1 MKKNLINI
9 EKDYYSDT
17 IYDQIKSLEKDRLI
31 PTILI
36 VDDEKL
42 MRESVQELLSSY
54 DFNCVLAEDG
64 QNAFEIM
71 GEMVVDIILLD
82 LIMPNVD
89 GFEVMQTVH
98 EHNPTIDII
107 ITSGEATFDNAT
119 LAMRY
124 GVKDFLNKPYN
135 PANLIKVINNLLEKR
150 QLKRDLHEMQSCIHA
165 SEKRYKFFTN
175 NSPDMIYMLDKDGYF
190 VFVNARS
197 TELLGYSQDEFIGHH
212 YAEFIHQEDLE
223 KANFAFG
230 VSAANIGIQQT
241 TEFRMLAKHPGADP
255 CYFESRSLS
264 IKLEAAELP
273 DKDSDDGFIGIYGVA
288 RDITEKKRLDE
299 MVNFHLYHDTLTEL
313 PNRALFSDRIDFAI
327 SQVNQNNRKIA
338 IMLLD
343 MDRFKVINDSLGYIA
358 GDKLIQEISKRL
370 QDCIRLSDTLARV
383 GGDEFNLMLPNIK
396 SQEDVLK
403 LIRKIS
409 HALESAFSIEDNEIY
424 ITFSIGTAIY
434 PEDGEDA
441 ETLIK
446 HADMAMY
453 NIKAKGKNGHNFYS
467 DLSDTSF
474 QHHLSIENGIRTAIQ
489 EDQFEVYFQPQY
501 DVKEEKINGV
511 EALIRWNHPQK
522 GLITPNDFIP
532 LAEETGLINDIGEWM
547 LNASCQILQQWVKSN
562 PALSA
567 IKLAVN
573 ISASQIGMDNF
584 VDFILST
591 LKEYGL
597 KGEQLE
603 LEITENVLVQ
613 DMEMVVSKLKLLA
626 GHGICFAV
634 DDFGMGYSSLSYLQT
649 LPLNNLKIDRTFI
662 STIQS
667 PGDKNTIITAIVA
680 MAKEL
685 GMHIVA
691 EGVETQVQLDYVKAI
706 GCPTV
711 QGYWY
716 GRPMPT
722 SELEAIAIAQLA

>member
-98 EHNPTIDII
+98 EQNPTIDII

-212 YAEFIHQEDLE
+212 YAEFIHQDDLE

-241 TEFRMLAKHPGADP
+241 TEFRMLAKHQGADP

-649 LPLNNLKIDRTFI
+649 LPLNNLKIDRAFI